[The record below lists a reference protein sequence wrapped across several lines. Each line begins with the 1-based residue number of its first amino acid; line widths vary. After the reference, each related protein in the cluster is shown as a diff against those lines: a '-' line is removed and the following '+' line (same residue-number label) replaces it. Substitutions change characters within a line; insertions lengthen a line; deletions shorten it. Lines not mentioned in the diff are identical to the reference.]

1 MVDSAP
7 PSHVLVAF
15 GAADEAVPL
24 PGGQGGTWRAGRTV
38 VKPTGSA
45 EETAWRAEVLDALPE
60 SADFR
65 VARPVH
71 ASDGTWTVS
80 GWEAWHL
87 VAGHTDPHRTQD
99 VIRTG
104 EAFHAALAALA
115 PGRPAF
121 LDTRDDAWTR
131 ADALSWD
138 LDNGGGSDPSEGSDG
153 FDDSDDSDGEFGML
167 APLLAARTPL
177 TTGDEQ
183 PVHGDL
189 LGNVLFADG
198 LPPAVIDW
206 PVYWRPPAWASAVA
220 VVDALLWYEGDPGLL
235 EPWLRDPYRH
245 QLLLRALIY
254 RVATT
259 REAGRPAEGTY
270 WPVAKLVLEGL

>member
-1 MVDSAP
+1 MVNSPP

-24 PGGQGGTWRAGRTV
+24 PGGQGGTWRAGPIV

-45 EETAWRAEVLDALPE
+45 EETAWRAEILDALPE

-65 VARPVH
+65 VARPVR
-71 ASDGTWTVS
+71 ASGGTPSGRGTWTAD

-87 VAGHTDPHRTQD
+87 VAGRTDPHRTQD
-99 VIRTG
+99 VVRTG

-115 PGRPAF
+115 PGRPGF

-138 LDNGGGSDPSEGSDG
+138 LDHEAEADTSDGSDG
-153 FDDSDDSDGEFGML
+153 AFGML

-235 EPWLRDPYRH
+235 TPWLRDPCRH

-259 REAGRPAEGTY
+259 REAGRPAEATY
-270 WPVAKLVLEGL
+270 WPVAKLVLEGRQGR

>member
-24 PGGQGGTWRAGRTV
+24 PGGQGCTWRAGRFV

-45 EETAWRAEVLDALPE
+45 EETAWRAEVLEALPE
-60 SADFR
+60 STDFR

-71 ASDGTWTVS
+71 ASDGTWTVN

-87 VAGHTDPHRTQD
+87 VAGHTDPHRTED
-99 VIRTG
+99 VIRAG
-104 EAFHAALAALA
+104 DAFHAAVAAL
-115 PGRPAF
+115 GTGHPAF
-121 LDTRDDAWTR
+121 LERKDDAWTQ
-131 ADALSWD
+131 ADRLSWD
-138 LDNGGGSDPSEGSDG
+138 LVQEADA
-153 FDDSDDSDGEFGML
+153 DGEFGML
-167 APLLAARTPL
+167 APLMAARTPL

-235 EPWLRDPYRH
+235 EPWLRDPHRH

-259 REAGRPAEGTY
+259 RETGRPAEATY
-270 WPVAKLVLEGL
+270 WPVAKLVLEGR